1 MLKRE
6 VTISVSASEKL
17 SPAPYESLDRTVIL
31 SERVEFEEAD
41 AGHEDELISVE
52 TALLQKR
59 AEAQMY
65 AALSRGMGT
74 RNQKNAFLRAA
85 ALDRAHRIVQ
95 ETMEQQCDAEAHDGS
110 GVIA

>member
-1 MLKRE
+1 MLRRE

-17 SPAPYESLDRTVIL
+17 QPAPWEDL
-31 SERVEFEEAD
+31 SRSVFISEKVEFEEAD
-41 AGHEDELISVE
+41 AGREDELIAAE

-74 RNQKNAFLRAA
+74 RSQKNAFLRAA
-85 ALDRAHRIVQ
+85 AMDRARRIVP
-95 ETMEQQCDAEAHDGS
+95 ETMEQQCDAEAQDRT